1 MSALL
6 AFDGVVAGYGGGDVL
21 KGVDIEVPEGG
32 ITCVVGPNGA
42 GKSTLLATVSGVLRA
57 RRGSIRFRG
66 RELVGLRPRQI
77 LALGIVQVPQNHS
90 LFPAMSVRENVEMGA
105 FTLRDKPLVRRR
117 LAAVEELFPM
127 IKERAREKAGSLSG
141 GQRRLVEFARGL
153 MLDPAL
159 IILDEPSMGLDPR
172 TRRAVFASIRTINEQ
187 GRTILL
193 VEQNARAGLRLS
205 SRGVVLENGA
215 VRLSGTGRE
224 ILDHPEIGALY
235 LGLRIEPAGA
245 IASQPEGR
253 ITFDGKS
260 SDKQT

>member
-1 MSALL
+1 MTALL
-6 AFDGVVAGYGGGDVL
+6 AFDGVIAGYGGGDVL
-21 KGVDIEVPEGG
+21 KGVNIEVPEGG
-32 ITCVVGPNGA
+32 ITCIVGPNGA

-90 LFPAMSVRENVEMGA
+90 LFPAMTVRENVEMGG

-127 IKERAREKAGSLSG
+127 IRERAREKAGSLSG
-141 GQRRLVEFARGL
+141 GQRRVVEFARGL

-159 IILDEPSMGLDPR
+159 VVLDEPSMGLDPR
-172 TRRAVFASIRTINEQ
+172 TRRAVFASIRTMNEQ

-215 VRLSGTGRE
+215 VRLVGTGSE
-224 ILDHPEIGALY
+224 VLDHPEIGALY
-235 LGLRIEPAGA
+235 LGLRTDPDGA
-245 IASQPEGR
+245 LAARSA
-253 ITFDGKS
+253 DGGAADARLS
-260 SDKQT
+260 GEQA

>member
-6 AFDGVVAGYGGGDVL
+6 TFDGVIAGYGGGDVL
-21 KGVDIEVPEGG
+21 KGVNFDVAEGG

-42 GKSTLLATVSGVLRA
+42 GKSTLLATVSGLLRA
-57 RRGSIRFRG
+57 RRGSIHFRG
-66 RELVGLRPRQI
+66 RNLIGLRPREI

-90 LFPAMSVRENVEMGA
+90 LFPAMTVRENVEMGG

-127 IKERAREKAGSLSG
+127 IRERAREKAGSLSG
-141 GQRRLVEFARGL
+141 GQRRVVEFARGL

-159 IILDEPSMGLDPR
+159 VVLDEPSMGLDPR
-172 TRRAVFASIRTINEQ
+172 TRRAVFASIRTMNEQ

-205 SRGVVLENGA
+205 SRGVVLENGT

-224 ILDHPEIGALY
+224 VLDHPEIGALY
-235 LGLRIEPAGA
+235 LGLRTDPDGAVGTPNEVSPSPHPRPAGEQA
-245 IASQPEGR
+245 
-253 ITFDGKS
+253 
-260 SDKQT
+260 

>member
-6 AFDGVVAGYGGGDVL
+6 AFDGVIAGYGGGDVL
-21 KGVDIEVPEGG
+21 KGVNIEVPEGG

-42 GKSTLLATVSGVLRA
+42 GKSTLLATVSGLLRA

-66 RELVGLRPRQI
+66 HELVGLRPRQI

-90 LFPAMSVRENVEMGA
+90 LFPAMTVRENVEMGG

-127 IKERAREKAGSLSG
+127 IRERAREKAGSLSG
-141 GQRRLVEFARGL
+141 GQRRVVEFARGL

-159 IILDEPSMGLDPR
+159 VVLDEPSMGLDPR
-172 TRRAVFASIRTINEQ
+172 TRRAVFASIRTMNEQ

-215 VRLSGTGRE
+215 VRLAGTGSE
-224 ILDHPEIGALY
+224 VLDHPEIGALY
-235 LGLRIEPAGA
+235 LGLRTDPNGDLAAQSVGNGAADAGA
-245 IASQPEGR
+245 SGEQA
-253 ITFDGKS
+253 
-260 SDKQT
+260 